1 MERKFKTLL
10 KVKTIYTIILFHI
23 VIINEIKSER
33 LNAKSNFEETV
44 KR

>member
-10 KVKTIYTIILFHI
+10 KVKIIYIIILFHI
-23 VIINEIKSER
+23 VIINEIKFER
-33 LNAKSNFEETV
+33 LSAKSTFEETV